1 MAVTRGAR
9 PTVMRALRNLL
20 EAYGVK
26 VVDERYLELIAGN
39 WVDQLL
45 HVSFSA
51 YSEVMAGASSGTLSP
66 LQVASDIAAY
76 RQRTLTT
83 EFHDALRTMIAA
95 MLGAD
100 RPEARQLAGGAVRC
114 SAPGSG
120 LKKRLATGML
130 GTSRPVVLFCNPY
143 YKCSLAEWG
152 SLLWKWRRWARWDDL
167 DIYLNL
173 DVRID
178 QEWRRQRSIDAGPAS
193 GFSSL
198 VEALLPLHVPAIL
211 LEGFNDFRTRVL
223 AEGVFRPRVA
233 YTANALHVNMPFKLL
248 CAEWRR
254 EGTQLV
260 CHQHGSGYG
269 LDRENV
275 LEEYET
281 SVVDRYYSWGW
292 RRSGRPVSPLSP
304 AYPKLVRRPRRS
316 IMLVCCSFPAVFYRL
331 IYHPMP
337 GTLDSVGQNTEE
349 LLANLPGTQPLM
361 IRLQPGNN
369 GLRFR
374 DAMQSL
380 APHAS
385 FDDLSVPIFTRFE
398 QHALVVHNYFGT
410 GVLEGLAFNIPTVA
424 LYHEASYAYR
434 PDAQPLIDGLER
446 VGILQRSGAAAAA
459 FVAKVIDSL
468 DAWWQ
473 SAEVQEARER
483 FIAEHANFSAD
494 WKSQWENELLRL
506 AG

>member
-9 PTVMRALRNLL
+9 PAVMRALRRLL
-20 EAYGVK
+20 EAFGVV
-26 VVDERYLELIAGN
+26 VVDDRYLELIAGN

-51 YSEVMAGASSGTLSP
+51 YSEVMAGAPCGASGP
-66 LQVASDIAAY
+66 LLVVPDIAAY
-76 RQRTLTT
+76 RQQTLTT
-83 EFHDALRTMIAA
+83 EFHEGLRATIAA
-95 MLGAD
+95 LLGDD
-100 RPEARQLAGGAVRC
+100 RTDTRQVAGGGVRC
-114 SAPGSG
+114 AVPGSG
-120 LKKRLATGML
+120 LKKRIATGML
-130 GTSRPVVLFCNPY
+130 GAARPTVLFCNPY
-143 YKCSLAEWG
+143 YKCSMAEWG
-152 SLLWKWRRWARWDDL
+152 RLLWRWRRWARWDDL
-167 DIYLNL
+167 DIPVSL
-173 DVRID
+173 DVEID
-178 QEWRRQRSIDAGPAS
+178 QEWRRKRSIDS
-193 GFSSL
+193 GTVNSFASL

-211 LEGFNDFRTRVL
+211 LEGFNEFRARVL

-233 YTANALHVNMPFKLL
+233 YTANAFHANMPFKLL

-281 SVVDRYYSWGW
+281 SVADRYYSWGW
-292 RRSGRPVSPLSP
+292 RRPGRPVSPLSP
-304 AYPKLVRRPRRS
+304 AYPKLVRRPQQR
-316 IMLVCCSFPAVFYRL
+316 IMLVCCSFPTVFYRL
-331 IYHPMP
+331 NYHPMP
-337 GTLDSVGQNTEE
+337 GTLDPVGRNTDE
-349 LLANLPGTQPLM
+349 LLANLPRTQPLM

-380 APHAS
+380 APHAR

-398 QHALVVHNYFGT
+398 QHALIVHNYFGT

-434 PDAQPLIDGLER
+434 PDAQPLIDELER

>member
-9 PTVMRALRNLL
+9 PTVMRALRDML
-20 EAYGVK
+20 ETYGVK
-26 VVDERYLELIAGN
+26 VADERYLELIAGN

-45 HVSFSA
+45 HVSYSA
-51 YSEVMAGASSGTLSP
+51 YSEVMAGALSGTLGP
-66 LQVASDIAAY
+66 LPVASDIAAY
-76 RQRTLTT
+76 RQQTLTT
-83 EFHDALRTMIAA
+83 EFHDALRTTIAA
-95 MLGAD
+95 LLGAD
-100 RPEARQLAGGAVRC
+100 RPEARRIAGGGVRC
-114 SAPGSG
+114 SVPGTG

-130 GTSRPVVLFCNPY
+130 GTSRPAVLFCNPY
-143 YKCSLAEWG
+143 YKCSMAEWG
-152 SLLWKWRRWARWDDL
+152 RLLWQWRRWARWDDL
-167 DIYLNL
+167 DIQVTM
-173 DVRID
+173 DVEID
-178 QEWRRQRSIDAGPAS
+178 QEWRRQRSSNS
-193 GFSSL
+193 GTVKSFASL

-211 LEGFNDFRTRVL
+211 LEGFNEFRANVL
-223 AEGVFRPRVA
+223 AQGLFRPRVA

-275 LEEYET
+275 LEDYET
-281 SVVDRYYSWGW
+281 SVADRYYSWGW
-292 RRSGRPVSPLSP
+292 RRAGRPVSPLSP

-316 IMLVCCSFPAVFYRL
+316 IMLVCCSFPTVFYRL
-331 IYHPMP
+331 NYHPMP
-337 GTLDSVGQNTEE
+337 GTLDPVGQNTDE
-349 LLANLPGTQPLM
+349 LLVNLPGTQPLM

-374 DAMQSL
+374 DAMLSL
-380 APHAS
+380 APHAQ

-398 QHALVVHNYFGT
+398 QHALVLHNYFGT
-410 GVLEGLAFNIPTVA
+410 GVLEGLAFNVPTLA

-434 PDAQPLIDGLER
+434 PDAQPLIDDLER
-446 VGILQRSGAAAAA
+446 VGILQRSGAAAGA
-459 FVAKVIDSL
+459 FVAEVIENL

-473 SAEVQEARER
+473 SDEVQGARQR
-483 FIAEHANFSAD
+483 FVAEHANFSSD
-494 WKSQWENELLRL
+494 WKIQWENELLQL